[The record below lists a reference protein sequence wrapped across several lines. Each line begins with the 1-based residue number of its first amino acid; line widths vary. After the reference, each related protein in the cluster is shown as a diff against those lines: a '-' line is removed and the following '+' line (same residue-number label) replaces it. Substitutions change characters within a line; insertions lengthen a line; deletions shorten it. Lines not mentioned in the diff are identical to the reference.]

1 MRKWEEKSDPGPGDL
16 VDGGQAARKESC
28 SPGGERRWEEE
39 TERNTQR
46 NREKEDL
53 GGGEH
58 PEPSGRGGFPAV
70 LADYRVG
77 ALIHWTASQ
86 RENLA

>member
-1 MRKWEEKSDPGPGDL
+1 M
-16 VDGGQAARKESC
+16 
-28 SPGGERRWEEE
+28 
-39 TERNTQR
+39 RNTQR

-58 PEPSGRGGFPAV
+58 PERFGRGSFPAV
-70 LADYRVG
+70 LADHWVG

-86 RENLA
+86 RENLV